1 MCALFCLYHKVI
13 IGFDH
18 LHLIGCQT
26 AAEDDDVYVRWSANS
41 VIGPPRVY
49 PRYGDIHG
57 AWAQG
62 NITEAEFIIVCHY
75 VLLWKSDQQTCRH
88 HACEF

>member
-1 MCALFCLYHKVI
+1 M
-13 IGFDH
+13 GFDH
-18 LHLIGCQT
+18 LHLIGSQT
-26 AAEDDDVYVRWSANS
+26 AAENDDVCDRWSANS

-62 NITEAEFIIVCHY
+62 NITEAEFIIVCHC
-75 VLLWKSDQQTCRH
+75 VLLRKSDQQPCRH
-88 HACEF
+88 HGYEF